1 MGRMKVIGIGA
12 SAGGLEAIT
21 RLVSKLSDGSGAA
34 FVFLQHLSPNTKSMI
49 GELLGKHTSM
59 PVTMVYQ
66 DQPVKANHIYVMAEN
81 KNIVFSNGRLL
92 TKDRPPNSEINLP
105 IDQFFKSLGESL
117 GSHAVGVLLSGTGTD
132 GTRGLRTIK
141 EKGGFVLVQSPET
154 AKFDGMP
161 RAAIDLKIAD
171 RISPPEE
178 LAHDIEYI
186 LTHRDFATRDV
197 GFQDKKQD
205 ETYFDKIVQLVSDRT
220 YVDFSEY
227 REPTLSRRLGNR
239 MLIRKCNDIEAYWD
253 VIQQDASEVAALFS
267 NFLIGVTNF
276 FRDPE
281 AYDAIR
287 KEVLPRIFSQPQE
300 KGSTYR
306 FWVTACSTGEEAYT
320 LAMLIE
326 DYLQEHDRQ
335 NIDYK
340 VFASDIDEHAVQ
352 FALKAT
358 YSLNMVADVPE
369 QYKSKYFIREGD
381 YMVVRPSLRKRIM
394 FAVQNLLGDPP
405 FINMDLI
412 SCRNLLIYLQ
422 PEVQQKALST
432 LHFALKPGAFLFL
445 GPSESLGSLKYA
457 FEKHTRSW
465 NIFTKRA
472 DKSPRLQSSFSLHSK
487 PASPEKSKPQMSNF
501 QSEFDPPFSDT
512 DPFTRFLVERFAPI
526 AFFVT
531 EELDIL
537 YLNGEAEQILNMP
550 RALARLNL
558 SKMLS
563 KEDLLTFKS
572 GVQQVLSEGGPIS
585 FENVLLKK
593 REREFIA
600 EVRFDLPHLPALYEA
615 GEKEKTPKVVL
626 IEVYFPQEETVE
638 KEEPSPKNLTEG
650 KVTTLQK
657 QLKASKRRSQELVN
671 ELEATNE
678 ELQTSNRELM
688 ASNEELQSTNEELQ
702 SFNEELYTV
711 NSELQMKNEE
721 LTTAN
726 NDISNLLKSTDIGT
740 IFLDKELKIRRFTP
754 AVRRQFNLID
764 SDIGRSIT
772 NFSTTFKGLDIEEVC
787 QEVFR
792 TLSPFEKE
800 IVDKEGDHYLLRV
813 LPYRTEE
820 DYIDGLVL
828 TFVNINE
835 LATSRNQTQKAER
848 IFKQFVNH
856 SDQQIAIIDKKGE
869 VHFVNRVRFTGKK
882 SEELIGQPIYSYLP
896 EDIRDEVK
904 KLLQNVFDGKPFERL
919 QFSYDYQGG
928 TKGEASLIIV
938 PIVLE
943 GYIKYA
949 ALIEDLE

>member
-1 MGRMKVIGIGA
+1 MKVIGIGA

-49 GELLGKHTSM
+49 GELLEKHTSM
-59 PVTMVYQ
+59 PVTMVYK
-66 DQPVKANHIYVMAEN
+66 DQPVRANHIYVMAEN
-81 KNIVFSNGRLL
+81 KNIVFSNGVLL
-92 TKDRPPNSEINLP
+92 TKDRPPDSEINLP
-105 IDQFFKSLGESL
+105 IDQFFNSLGESL

-171 RISPPEE
+171 RVSPPEE

-186 LTHRDFATRDV
+186 LTNRNFGTGEV
-197 GFQDKKQD
+197 SFQNEKKE
-205 ETYFDKIVQLVSDRT
+205 ETYFDKIIQLVSKRT
-220 YVDFSEY
+220 HVDFSEY
-227 REPTLSRRLGNR
+227 REPTLSRRLENR
-239 MLIRKCNDIEAYWD
+239 MLLRKCTDLKAYWE
-253 VIQQDASEVAALFS
+253 ILQQDATEVAALFS

-281 AYDAIR
+281 AYDIL
-287 KEVLPRIFSQPQE
+287 KEKVLPEVFSRPRE
-300 KGSTYR
+300 EGAPYR
-306 FWVTACSTGEEAYT
+306 FWVPACSTGEEAFT

-326 DYLQEHDRQ
+326 GYLREHNRKGV
-335 NIDYK
+335 NYK
-340 VFASDIDEHAVQ
+340 VFASDIDEHAIQ
-352 FALKAT
+352 FALKST

-381 YMVVRPSLRKRIM
+381 YMVIKPSLRKRIM

-432 LHFALKPGAFLFL
+432 MHFALNPGGFLFL

-472 DKSPRLQSSFSLHSK
+472 DKSPRLQSSFSLQSK
-487 PASPEKSKPQMSNF
+487 PAPPEKSKPHMSNL
-501 QSEFDPPFSDT
+501 QSTFDPPFTDT

-550 RALARLNL
+550 RALARFNL

-572 GVQQVLSEGGPIS
+572 GVQQVISEGGPIS
-585 FENVLLKK
+585 FESVLLKK
-593 REREFIA
+593 RDKEFTA

-615 GEKEKTPKVVL
+615 GEKETTPKVVL
-626 IEVYFPQEETVE
+626 IEVYLPEEEKAGEQEG
-638 KEEPSPKNLTEG
+638 EPAPKNLAEG

-702 SFNEELYTV
+702 SVNEELYTV

-764 SDIGRSIT
+764 SDVGRSIT

-800 IVDKEGDHYLLRV
+800 IVDKEDDHYLLRV

-835 LATSRNQTQKAER
+835 LAISRNQTQKAER
-848 IFKQFVNH
+848 IFKQFVSH
-856 SDQQIAIIDKKGE
+856 SDQQIAIIDKKGA

-882 SEELIGQPIYSYLP
+882 SEELVGQSIYAFLP
-896 EDIRDEVK
+896 EEVRDEVK
-904 KLLQNVFDGKPFERL
+904 KMLEKVFDGKPFERL
-919 QFSYDYQGG
+919 QFDYDYQGG

>member
-1 MGRMKVIGIGA
+1 MKVIGIGA

-59 PVTMVYQ
+59 PVTMVYK
-66 DQPVKANHIYVMAEN
+66 DQPVRANHIYVMAEN
-81 KNIVFSNGRLL
+81 KNIVFSNGVLL
-92 TKDRPPNSEINLP
+92 TKDRPPDSEINLP
-105 IDQFFKSLGESL
+105 IDQFFNSLGESL

-171 RISPPEE
+171 RVSPPEE

-186 LTHRDFATRDV
+186 LTNRNFGTGEV
-197 GFQDKKQD
+197 SFQSEKKD
-205 ETYFDKIVQLVSDRT
+205 ETYFDKIVQLVSKRT
-220 YVDFSEY
+220 HVDFSEY
-227 REPTLSRRLGNR
+227 REPTLSRRLENR
-239 MLIRKCNDIEAYWD
+239 MLLRKCTDLKAYWE
-253 VIQQDASEVAALFS
+253 VLQQDSTEVAALFS

-281 AYDAIR
+281 AYDIL
-287 KEVLPRIFSQPQE
+287 KEKVLPEVFSRPRE
-300 KGSTYR
+300 EGAPYR
-306 FWVTACSTGEEAYT
+306 FWVPACSTGEEAFT

-326 DYLQEHDRQ
+326 DYLREHNRKDV
-335 NIDYK
+335 NYK
-340 VFASDIDEHAVQ
+340 VFASDIDEHAIQ
-352 FALKAT
+352 FALKST

-381 YMVVRPSLRKRIM
+381 YMVIKPSLRKRIM

-432 LHFALKPGAFLFL
+432 MHFALNPGGFLFL

-472 DKSPRLQSSFSLHSK
+472 DKSPRLQSSFSLQSK
-487 PASPEKSKPQMSNF
+487 PAPSEKSKPHMSNL
-501 QSEFDPPFSDT
+501 QSELDPPFTDT

-550 RALARLNL
+550 RALARFNL

-572 GVQQVLSEGGPIS
+572 GVQQVISEGGPIS
-585 FENVLLKK
+585 FESVLLKK
-593 REREFIA
+593 RDKEFTA

-615 GEKEKTPKVVL
+615 GEKETTPKVVL
-626 IEVYFPQEETVE
+626 IEVYLPEEEKAGEQEG
-638 KEEPSPKNLTEG
+638 EPAPKNLTEG

-702 SFNEELYTV
+702 SVNEELYTV
-711 NSELQMKNEE
+711 NSELQMENEE

-764 SDIGRSIT
+764 SDVGRSIT

-800 IVDKEGDHYLLRV
+800 IVDKEDDHYLLRV

-835 LATSRNQTQKAER
+835 LAISRNQTQKAER
-848 IFKQFVNH
+848 IFKQFVSH
-856 SDQQIAIIDKKGE
+856 SDQQIAIIDKKGT

-882 SEELIGQPIYSYLP
+882 PEELVGQSIYAFLP
-896 EDIRDEVK
+896 EEVRDEVRK
-904 KLLQNVFDGKPFERL
+904 MLEKVFDGKPFERL
-919 QFSYDYQGG
+919 QFDYDYQGG

-943 GYIKYA
+943 GHIKYA

>member
-1 MGRMKVIGIGA
+1 MKVIGIGA

-59 PVTMVYQ
+59 PVTMVYK

-92 TKDRPPNSEINLP
+92 TKARPPESEINLP
-105 IDQFFKSLGESL
+105 IDQFFNSLGESL

-178 LAHDIEYI
+178 LAQDIEYI
-186 LTHRDFATRDV
+186 LTHRDFKTREV
-197 GFQDKKQD
+197 GFQDKKQK
-205 ETYFDKIVQLVSDRT
+205 ETYFDKIVQLVSKRT
-220 YVDFSEY
+220 HVDFSEY
-227 REPTLSRRLGNR
+227 REPTLSRRLENR
-239 MLIRKCNDIEAYWD
+239 ILIRKCNDIQAYWEI
-253 VIQQDASEVAALFS
+253 IQQDVTEVAALFS

-287 KEVLPRIFSQPQE
+287 KEVLPEIFSQPKAE
-300 KGSTYR
+300 GAPYR

-326 DYLQEHDRQ
+326 DYLQEHDRE
-335 NIDYK
+335 NVDYK
-340 VFASDIDEHAVQ
+340 VFASDIDEHAIQ
-352 FALKAT
+352 FAIKGT

-369 QYKSKYFIREGD
+369 PYQSKYFIREGD
-381 YMVVRPSLRKRIM
+381 YMQVRPSLRKRIM

-412 SCRNLLIYLQ
+412 TCRNLLIYLR

-457 FEKHTRSW
+457 FEKYTRSW

-472 DKSPRLQSSFSLHSK
+472 DKSPKLQSSFSMHIK
-487 PASPEKSKPQMSNF
+487 PANTEKSKQNMSSF
-501 QSEFDPPFSDT
+501 QSDLHPSFTDT

-563 KEDLLTFKS
+563 KEDLLTFKA
-572 GVQQVLSEGGPIS
+572 GIQQVLSEGGPIS
-585 FENVLLKK
+585 FEHVVLRK
-593 REREFIA
+593 RDREFIA
-600 EVRFDLPHLPALYEA
+600 EVRFDLPHLPELYEK
-615 GEKEKTPKVVL
+615 GENESTPKVIL
-626 IEVYFPQEETVE
+626 IEVYLPEES
-638 KEEPSPKNLTEG
+638 KEEDEPAPKNMTEG

-702 SFNEELYTV
+702 SVNEELYTV

-740 IFLDKELKIRRFTP
+740 IFLDKGLKIRRFTP

-764 SDIGRSIT
+764 SDVGRSIT
-772 NFSTTFKGLDIEEVC
+772 NFATTFKGLDIEEVC

-792 TLSPFEKE
+792 ALSPFEKE

-835 LATSRNQTQKAER
+835 LAISRNQTQKAER
-848 IFKQFVNH
+848 IFKQFVSQ
-856 SDQQIAIIDKKGE
+856 SDQQIAIIDKKGK

-882 SEELIGQPIYSYLP
+882 SDDLIGQPIYSYLP

-904 KLLQNVFDGKPFERL
+904 KMLENVFDGKPFERL

-928 TKGEASLIIV
+928 SKGDASLIIV
-938 PIVLE
+938 PIILE

-949 ALIEDLE
+949 ALIEDID

>member
-1 MGRMKVIGIGA
+1 MKVIGIGA

-49 GELLGKHTSM
+49 GELLAKHTGM
-59 PVTMVYQ
+59 PVRMVYK

-81 KNIVFSNGRLL
+81 KNIVFSKGMLL
-92 TKDRPPNSEINLP
+92 TKDRPPESEINLP
-105 IDQFFKSLGESL
+105 IDQFFNSLGEAL

-141 EKGGFVLVQSPET
+141 EKGGFVLVQSPES

-171 RISPPEE
+171 RVSPPEE
-178 LAHDIEYI
+178 LAQDIQYI
-186 LTHRDFATRDV
+186 LTNRNFGNSEAS
-197 GFQDKKQD
+197 FQNEAKD
-205 ETYFDKIVQLVSDRT
+205 ETYFNKIVQLVSERT
-220 YVDFSEY
+220 HVNFSEY
-227 REPTLSRRLGNR
+227 REPTLSRRLENR
-239 MLIRKCNDIEAYWD
+239 MLLRKCNDLKAYWE
-253 VIQQDASEVAALFS
+253 VIQQDATEVAALFS

-281 AYDAIR
+281 AYEILK
-287 KEVLPRIFSQPQE
+287 KEVLPEVFSRPRE
-300 KGSTYR
+300 AGAPYR
-306 FWVTACSTGEEAYT
+306 FWVPACSTGEEAFT

-326 DYLQEHDRQ
+326 DYLKANNRRDIQ
-335 NIDYK
+335 YK
-340 VFASDIDEHAVQ
+340 VFASDIDEHAIQ
-352 FALKAT
+352 FALKST

-381 YMVVRPSLRKRIM
+381 YMMIKPSLRKRIM

-432 LHFALKPGAFLFL
+432 MHFALNPGGFLFL

-472 DKSPRLQSSFSLHSK
+472 DKSPRLQSSFSLQRK
-487 PASPEKSKPQMSNF
+487 KTPPEKSKPHMSNF
-501 QSEFDPPFSDT
+501 QSESGLPFTDT

-537 YLNGEAEQILNMP
+537 YLNGEAERILNMP
-550 RALARLNL
+550 RALARFNL

-572 GVQQVLSEGGPIS
+572 GVQQVISEGGPIS
-585 FENVLLKK
+585 FESVLLKK
-593 REREFIA
+593 REQEFTA
-600 EVRFDLPHLPALYEA
+600 EVRFDLPHLPELYESR
-615 GEKEKTPKVVL
+615 EKETTPKVVL
-626 IEVYFPQEETVE
+626 IEVYLPEEKPGEQED
-638 KEEPSPKNLTEG
+638 EPAPKNLTEG

-657 QLKASKRRSQELVN
+657 QLKASKRRSRELVN

-702 SFNEELYTV
+702 SVNEELYTV

-764 SDIGRSIT
+764 SDVGRSIT
-772 NFSTTFKGLDIEEVC
+772 NFSSTFKGLDIEEVC

-792 TLSPFEKE
+792 ALSPFEKE

-835 LATSRNQTQKAER
+835 LAISRNQTQKAER
-848 IFKQFVNH
+848 IFKQFVSH
-856 SDQQIAIIDKKGE
+856 SDQQIAIIDRKAE
-869 VHFVNRVRFTGKK
+869 VHFVNRVQFTGKK
-882 SEELIGQPIYSYLP
+882 PEELTGKTIYPYLP
-896 EDIRDEVK
+896 ESIRGEVK
-904 KLLQNVFDGKPFERL
+904 NMLENVFDGKPFERL
-919 QFSYDYQGG
+919 QFNYDYRGG
-928 TKGEASLIIV
+928 AKGEASLIIV

-949 ALIEDLE
+949 ALIEDAG